1 MRPAVAGAE
10 LRCDTVPGMGGN
22 GISGMRILL
31 VEDDE
36 LLQRALAAALAEA
49 GMELDVL
56 GAAEPALDAL
66 SHGMHDL
73 AIVDIGLPG
82 MDGLA
87 LLRELRRSG
96 NKVPVLML
104 TARDG
109 LDDRVQG
116 LNEGADDYLIKP
128 FLLPELLARVQA
140 LIRRSQSAASSRVEV
155 GPLAMDIASHEA
167 ELAGQPLTLTGR
179 EWDLLLALVLATPKV
194 LAKRK
199 LADSLSRWDKEIT
212 DNAIEIYVSR
222 VRNKLAGSGV
232 TIRTVRG
239 IGYRLDLEPA

>member
-1 MRPAVAGAE
+1 
-10 LRCDTVPGMGGN
+10 
-22 GISGMRILL
+22 MRILL

-36 LLQRALAAALAEA
+36 LLQKALASALAEA
-49 GMELDVL
+49 GLALDVL
-56 GAAEPALDAL
+56 CAAEPALDAL
-66 SHGMHDL
+66 MHGMHDL

-82 MDGLA
+82 MDGLS
-87 LLRELRRSG
+87 LVRRLRAGG

-109 LDDRVQG
+109 LDDRVRG

-140 LIRRSQSAASSRVEV
+140 LIRRSQSAASSRVAA
-155 GPLAMDIASHEA
+155 GPLVMDIASHEA
-167 ELAGQPLTLTGR
+167 ELAGQPLGLTGR
-179 EWDLLLALVLATPKV
+179 EWDLLLALVLAMPKV

-222 VRNKLAGSGV
+222 VRGKLADSGV

-239 IGYRLDLEPA
+239 IGYRLDIVTA

>member
-1 MRPAVAGAE
+1 
-10 LRCDTVPGMGGN
+10 
-22 GISGMRILL
+22 MRILL

-36 LLQRALAAALAEA
+36 LLQKALASALAEA
-49 GMELDVL
+49 GLELDVL
-56 GAAEPALDAL
+56 SAAEPALDAL
-66 SHGMHDL
+66 AHGMHDL

-82 MDGLA
+82 MDGLS
-87 LLRELRRSG
+87 LVRHLRASG

-109 LDDRVQG
+109 LDDRVRG

-140 LIRRSQSAASSRVEV
+140 LIRRSQSAASSRVAA
-155 GPLAMDIASHEA
+155 GPLVMDIASHEA
-167 ELAGQPLTLTGR
+167 ELAGQPLGLTGR
-179 EWDLLLALVLATPKV
+179 EWDLLLALVLAMPKV
-194 LAKRK
+194 LAKRR

-222 VRNKLAGSGV
+222 VRGKLADSGV

-239 IGYRLDLEPA
+239 IGYRLDIETA

>member
-1 MRPAVAGAE
+1 
-10 LRCDTVPGMGGN
+10 
-22 GISGMRILL
+22 MRILL

-49 GMELDVL
+49 SMELDVL

-82 MDGLA
+82 MDGLE
-87 LLRELRRSG
+87 LLRRLRRSG

-140 LIRRSQSAASSRVEV
+140 LIRRSQSAASSRVAV

-167 ELAGQPLTLTGR
+167 ELAGQPLALTGR

-222 VRNKLAGSGV
+222 VRNKLADSGV

>member
-1 MRPAVAGAE
+1 
-10 LRCDTVPGMGGN
+10 
-22 GISGMRILL
+22 MRILL

-36 LLQRALAAALAEA
+36 LLQKALASALAEA
-49 GMELDVL
+49 GLALDVL
-56 GAAEPALDAL
+56 CAAEPALDVLA
-66 SHGMHDL
+66 HGMHDL

-82 MDGLA
+82 MDGLS
-87 LLRELRRSG
+87 LVRRLRAGG

-109 LDDRVQG
+109 LDDRVRG

-140 LIRRSQSAASSRVEV
+140 LIRRSQSAASSRVAA
-155 GPLAMDIASHEA
+155 GPLVMDIASHEA
-167 ELAGQPLTLTGR
+167 ELAGQPLGLTGR
-179 EWDLLLALVLATPKV
+179 EWDLLLALVLAMPKV

-222 VRNKLAGSGV
+222 VRGKLADSGV

-239 IGYRLDLEPA
+239 IGYRLDIETA